1 MRGRLVE
8 EVQICRRK
16 IHVVWPFGEHCPWND
31 VLHLRYV
38 RKEEV
43 VIILKND
50 FFFGRKNWSAV
61 RIESDRKSPRLSEN
75 KKNCDDLLSQEEK
88 LRTCH
93 AIIFDNV

>member
-1 MRGRLVE
+1 MPSQNTCGMAFWGTLPLERRLASSLCAERRSCDYFE
-8 EVQICRRK
+8 ER
-16 IHVVWPFGEHCPWND
+16 
-31 VLHLRYV
+31 
-38 RKEEV
+38 
-43 VIILKND
+43 

-75 KKNCDDLLSQEEK
+75 KKNCDDLLSQEGK

>member
-50 FFFGRKNWSAV
+50 FFSEERIGV
-61 RIESDRKSPRLSEN
+61 RCVLY
-75 KKNCDDLLSQEEK
+75 
-88 LRTCH
+88 
-93 AIIFDNV
+93 